1 MKETAESSRTTQPK
15 TYQEAKQELN
25 KIFQHFMKELGWSY
39 NDVAN
44 ADFYHLIEILETN
57 DTNSNQVVNGY
68 EFIASL

>member
-1 MKETAESSRTTQPK
+1 
-15 TYQEAKQELN
+15 
-25 KIFQHFMKELGWSY
+25 MKELGWSY

-44 ADFYHLIEILETN
+44 AGFYHLIEILETN

>member
-1 MKETAESSRTTQPK
+1 MSDVVERNLRIVKNDSTK

-44 ADFYHLIEILETN
+44 ADFII
-57 DTNSNQVVNGY
+57 
-68 EFIASL
+68 